1 MPKNKHTTTKNTA
14 SNTKPSVNKPRKVHT
29 FVPFVVFALALI
41 VETCLIFS
49 NGTGVAGKALHSLF
63 TGLFGGVAYLIPAG
77 AITIAYLY
85 FDMNKKSTTG
95 YKIVM
100 LSIFVLFFAAAN
112 SILAFEG
119 IVENRFSASISW
131 NGGKAGQ
138 GGGFFGGLVG
148 KLLSSLFGRIFGA
161 IVAILV
167 TLLSLSFFIG
177 SAFPGVW
184 GMIFSHKN
192 KGEVKAQEQKTSQTR
207 GNSYDQNTVPT
218 PKFTPTQTQPPK
230 FTPPTQPSR
239 FDYSQPRETNTT
251 YVPTSEPRFVPNNTW
266 EPPKFSASDF
276 DEPKPAPKRTV
287 VQDYPVDIPKVTPPP
302 RKMPKSTMT
311 DPFSYGDVFLENMKN
326 TASEET
332 AYQQPTYQ
340 QPTYQQPKQTAQ
352 PTEAPKPASKPTY
365 YSYSNV
371 KSSNSR
377 AYSPFANPFV
387 SMEDVFGDGNGNSG
401 GNGTQT
407 RPAPKKSMAY
417 SPFGNPFADIDES
430 LKEKRAKDTR
440 SQAYIAYESTIDPSE
455 RRQSA
460 PAYDPF
466 ADDPN
471 DVYST
476 ERTASNSGFTHTAE
490 TNPPADGVSFT
501 PRFSE
506 EAESVSP
513 NREVKQEER
522 TAEITE
528 INETNETDTPS
539 VLTPFDFNT
548 MTPLG
553 GFEKVAEEPIAPV
566 YGGYSEEPTK
576 PVYDDY
582 SEDTD
587 TDAEEYEDEDAEDE
601 LDVVSSTDNVR
612 VARAV
617 PEREIPTPRPVQ
629 PRYDDYDEEEESRCV
644 TPRSERRY
652 PHYAFPEFG
661 LLDPQMQTGG
671 VSDEDILEVKNKLLG
686 KLASFRVEAS
696 LSGYS
701 VGPTV
706 TRYELTPGP
715 GVKVKSITSLIED
728 IALELQS
735 DGVRIATVPG
745 KSVIGV
751 EVPNKKVTVVS
762 LRSLIENREFIN
774 AKSKITVCVGLT
786 VTGKP
791 VYMDIDDMPH
801 VLIAGQTKAGKSVA
815 INCML
820 LSLLYRATPDEVQLI
835 LIDPKRVELNIYSRL
850 PHLVMPVID
859 DPQRAA
865 AALNWAVAEME
876 RRYALLDKY
885 GVRNREE
892 YYELK
897 AENPSLEL
905 MPQIVIVVDE
915 LADLMLQVR
924 EHVESLINRL
934 AAMARACGI
943 HLLIGTQRPSVD
955 IITGLI
961 KANIPARISFKVSSS
976 ADSRI
981 ILGNIGAE
989 KLLGRGDMLYQA
1001 TGCGRV
1007 RVQGAFVT
1015 SSEIKRITKYIIDN
1029 NGEAQFDPE
1038 IMRHLDSEVDK
1049 MNKDKRKGG
1058 GLSSYGDGDD
1068 DDGIVD
1074 TSEVDFDYLCRAIEY
1089 AIETDRVATNN
1100 IQRHLRIGFNRAA
1113 DIVDRMEELGFI
1125 SPRNGSKPREVLVTW
1140 EKYEQ
1145 WKYNRM
1151 P

>member
-14 SNTKPSVNKPRKVHT
+14 SSTKPSKNKPRRAHT

-41 VETCLIFS
+41 IETCLVFS

-77 AITIAYLY
+77 AIAIAYLY
-85 FDMNKKSTTG
+85 FDMNKRSTTG
-95 YKIVM
+95 YKVVM
-100 LSIFVLFFAAAN
+100 LAIFVLFFAATN

-138 GGGFFGGLVG
+138 GGGFFGGLIG
-148 KLLSSLFGRIFGA
+148 KLLASLFGRIFGA

-167 TLLSLSFFIG
+167 TLLSFSFFVG
-177 SAFPGVW
+177 SAFPGLW
-184 GMIFSHKN
+184 GIIFSHKG
-192 KGEVKAQEQKTSQTR
+192 KGEVKRQEQKTSQTR
-207 GNSYDQNTVPT
+207 AGSYEQNTVPT
-218 PKFTPTQTQPPK
+218 PKFTSTQTQAPK
-230 FTPPTQPSR
+230 FTQPAR

-251 YVPTSEPRFVPNNTW
+251 YTPTSDPGFVPTNTW
-266 EPPKFSASDF
+266 ESPRFSASDF
-276 DEPKPAPKRTV
+276 DEPKPKPRRTV
-287 VQDYPVDIPKVTPPP
+287 VQDYPVDIPKATPSP

-326 TASEET
+326 TASEAPSEP
-332 AYQQPTYQ
+332 AYEQPVS
-340 QPTYQQPKQTAQ
+340 QPAYRPE
-352 PTEAPKPASKPTY
+352 PPSAPKPTSAPRY

-371 KSSNSR
+371 KQQSNSK

-387 SMEDVFGDGNGNSG
+387 SMEDVFGNENGASG
-401 GNGTQT
+401 GNGTQN
-407 RPAPKKSMAY
+407 RSAPKKSMAY

-430 LKEKRAKDTR
+430 LKEKREKDSR

-455 RRQSA
+455 RRPA

-476 ERTASNSGFTHTAE
+476 ERTASNAGFTPTAE
-490 TNPPADGVSFT
+490 TNPPADGGSFT

-513 NREVKQEER
+513 NREVRQEAV

-528 INETNETDTPS
+528 TNETENSS
-539 VLTPFDFNT
+539 VLTPFDFNS

-553 GFEKVAEEPIAPV
+553 G
-566 YGGYSEEPTK
+566 SESVSAEPTR
-576 PVYDDY
+576 PVYDEY

-587 TDAEEYEDEDAEDE
+587 TDNEEYEDEDGEDD
-601 LDVVSSTDNVR
+601 LDIVSSTDNVR
-612 VARAV
+612 VTRAV
-617 PEREIPTPRPVQ
+617 PERESAVRRPVQ
-629 PRYDDYDEEEESRCV
+629 PQYDEEDDGEEESRCV

-661 LLDPQMQTGG
+661 LLDPQMQNGG
-671 VSDEDILEVKNKLLG
+671 VTDEDILEVKNKLLG

-701 VGPTV
+701 IGPTV

-905 MPQIVIVVDE
+905 MPQIVIVIDE

-1049 MNKDKRKGG
+1049 MNKDRRRGG
-1058 GLSSYGDGDD
+1058 GSSSYGDGD

>member
-1 MPKNKHTTTKNTA
+1 MQKNKQ
-14 SNTKPSVNKPRKVHT
+14 VNKKGAKVEPKRKSKVATSGRAYT

-41 VETCLIFS
+41 TETCLVFKD
-49 NGTGVAGKALHSLF
+49 GTGVVGNALHSVF
-63 TGLFGGVAYLIPAG
+63 TGLFGAVAYLIPAG
-77 AITIAYLY
+77 AIVIAYLY
-85 FDMNKKSTTG
+85 FDMNKRRTTV
-95 YKIVM
+95 YKVIM
-100 LSIFVLFFAAAN
+100 LAVFVLFFAAAD
-112 SILAFEG
+112 SVLAFDKITE
-119 IVENRFSASISW
+119 EAFSASVSW

-138 GGGFFGGLVG
+138 GGGFFGGLIG
-148 KLLSSLFGRIFGA
+148 KLFSAMFGRIFGA
-161 IVAILV
+161 VVCIFITV
-167 TLLSLSFFIG
+167 LSLSFFIG

-184 GMIFSHKN
+184 GLIFSRKKAVKN
-192 KGEVKAQEQKTSQTR
+192 DNG
-207 GNSYDQNTVPT
+207 
-218 PKFTPTQTQPPK
+218 
-230 FTPPTQPSR
+230 
-239 FDYSQPRETNTT
+239 
-251 YVPTSEPRFVPNNTW
+251 
-266 EPPKFSASDF
+266 ASD
-276 DEPKPAPKRTV
+276 DGCGEPLSPTGAERKPEQRSAPAASPFAAPAPKPNVRE
-287 VQDYPVDIPKVTPPP
+287 YPTDIPKASHKKVETTV
-302 RKMPKSTMT
+302 S
-311 DPFSYGDVFLENMKN
+311 DPFSYGDVFLQNMSDEAERAPEKEAESTYVPEQ
-326 TASEET
+326 TAYSASSYASSYASSEEKRSYSETRPKTET
-332 AYQQPTYQ
+332 AK
-340 QPTYQQPKQTAQ
+340 PK
-352 PTEAPKPASKPTY
+352 SGS
-365 YSYSNV
+365 YSYGKTSG
-371 KSSNSR
+371 KNSR
-377 AYSPFANPFV
+377 SKVYSPFADPFV
-387 SMEDVFGDGNGNSG
+387 SMEDVFGDGSGSSG
-401 GNGTQT
+401 GGSQKRKSTQ
-407 RPAPKKSMAY
+407 KSMAY
-417 SPFGNPFADIDES
+417 SPFENPFMDVDES
-430 LKEKRAKDTR
+430 LKEVREKDSR
-440 SQAYIAYESTIDPSE
+440 SQAYIAYESTVDPSE
-455 RRQSA
+455 RAARKAQNESTKSEQSTQSTQSEQA
-460 PAYDPF
+460 TQYTQSTQYAQNDDAGRAAYNTQNTQSSYGANGVNEVNAVDMSGGASYGNSYGDSYGSQGSPSYR
-466 ADDPN
+466 DDGRGGLN
-471 DVYST
+471 GFGGAAVTDRTDRTDRT
-476 ERTASNSGFTHTAE
+476 ERTSGA
-490 TNPPADGVSFT
+490 
-501 PRFSE
+501 
-506 EAESVSP
+506 P
-513 NREVKQEER
+513 NDFGGKREG
-522 TAEITE
+522 
-528 INETNETDTPS
+528 S
-539 VLTPFDFNT
+539 VLTPYDYET
-548 MTPLG
+548 MKPLG
-553 GFEKVAEEPIAPV
+553 SESRAPARSDARRPI
-566 YGGYSEEPTK
+566 
-576 PVYDDY
+576 YDEY
-582 SEDTD
+582 SED
-587 TDAEEYEDEDAEDE
+587 AEAEPDDEEE
-601 LDVVSSTDNVR
+601 LDVFSSTENVR
-612 VARAV
+612 VTRG
-617 PEREIPTPRPVQ
+617 IPSV
-629 PRYDDYDEEEESRCV
+629 DDESRERSSGDGDRCI
-644 TPRSERRY
+644 TPRSEKRY
-652 PHYAFPEFG
+652 PNYVFPEFG
-661 LLDPQMQTGG
+661 LLDPQMQNNAVTE
-671 VSDEDILEVKNKLLG
+671 EDVLEVKNKLLG

-715 GVKVKSITSLIED
+715 GVKVKAITSLIED

-745 KSVIGV
+745 RSVIGV

-762 LRSLIENREFIN
+762 LRSLIENRDFIN

-835 LIDPKRVELNIYSRL
+835 LIDPKRVELNIYSKL

-865 AALNWAVAEME
+865 AALSWAVTEME

-897 AENPSLEL
+897 AEDPSLEI
-905 MPQIVIVVDE
+905 MPQIVIVIDE

-961 KANIPARISFKVSSS
+961 KANIPARIAFKVSSS

-1015 SSEIKRITKYIIDN
+1015 SNEIKRITRHIIEN

-1038 IMRHLDSEVDK
+1038 IMRHLDNEVDK

-1058 GLSSYGDGDD
+1058 AAYGDGDD
-1068 DDGIVD
+1068 ESGVVD

-1151 P
+1151 A

>member
-1 MPKNKHTTTKNTA
+1 MPKNKKTTTKSTA
-14 SNTKPSVNKPRKVHT
+14 SNVKPSANKQRKVHT
-29 FVPFVVFALALI
+29 FVPFIVFALALI
-41 VETCLIFS
+41 IETCLIFA
-49 NGTGVAGKALHSLF
+49 NGTGVAGKAIHSLF

-77 AITIAYLY
+77 AIVIAYLY
-85 FDMNKKSTTG
+85 FDMNKRSTTV

-100 LSIFVLFFAAAN
+100 LSIFVLFFASAN

-119 IVENRFSASISW
+119 IVENGFSASVSW

-138 GGGFFGGLVG
+138 GGGFFGGLIG

-167 TLLSLSFFIG
+167 TVLSLSFFIG

-184 GMIFSHKN
+184 GIIFSHKDN
-192 KGEVKAQEQKTSQTR
+192 GNVKPREQKTSQTR
-207 GNSYDQNTVPT
+207 ASSYEQNTVPT
-218 PKFTPTQTQPPK
+218 PKFTPAQTQP
-230 FTPPTQPSR
+230 TR

-276 DEPKPAPKRTV
+276 DPKPKRTA
-287 VQDYPVDIPKVTPPP
+287 VQDYPVDIPKPTP
-302 RKMPKSTMT
+302 RKAPKSTMT
-311 DPFSYGDVFLENMKN
+311 DPFSYGDVFLENMKSS
-326 TASEET
+326 AVEET
-332 AYQQPTYQ
+332 PVSQPAYQPEPPRAQ
-340 QPTYQQPKQTAQ
+340 AQ
-352 PTEAPKPASKPTY
+352 PTQTQTQTPKPSSN
-365 YSYSNV
+365 SYSSYGRSTQ
-371 KSSNSR
+371 SSNSR
-377 AYSPFANPFV
+377 VYSPFSNPFV
-387 SMEDVFGDGNGNSG
+387 SMEDVFGDGNGN
-401 GNGTQT
+401 GNGSGTQN

-417 SPFGNPFADIDES
+417 SPFGNPFADVDES
-430 LKEKRAKDTR
+430 LKEKRVKDSR
-440 SQAYIAYESTIDPSE
+440 SQAYIAYESTADPAE
-455 RRQSA
+455 RRRSA

-466 ADDPN
+466 EDDPN
-471 DVYST
+471 DVYNT
-476 ERTASNSGFTHTAE
+476 ERTESNAGFTPTAE
-490 TNPPADGVSFT
+490 TTPPADGDSYT

-506 EAESVSP
+506 QAESVSP
-513 NREVKQEER
+513 NREVRQEAT
-522 TAEITE
+522 TAESTE
-528 INETNETDTPS
+528 THETEDDS

-548 MTPLG
+548 MKPLG
-553 GFEKVAEEPIAPV
+553 FSNEPAR
-566 YGGYSEEPTK
+566 
-576 PVYDDY
+576 PVYDEY

-587 TDAEEYEDEDAEDE
+587 TDGEYKEGDGEDEFDI
-601 LDVVSSTDNVR
+601 VSSTDNVR
-612 VARAV
+612 VTKAV
-617 PEREIPTPRPVQ
+617 PKRQDTVLSQ
-629 PRYDDYDEEEESRCV
+629 YDYEDMEDSRCV

-661 LLDPQMQTGG
+661 LLDPQMQTVA
-671 VSDEDILEVKNKLLG
+671 VSDEDILEIKNKLLG

-701 VGPTV
+701 IGPTV

-735 DGVRIATVPG
+735 DGVRIATVSG

-751 EVPNKKVTVVS
+751 EVPNKKVAVVS
-762 LRSLIENREFIN
+762 LRSLIENRDFIN

-835 LIDPKRVELNIYSRL
+835 LIDPKRVELNIYSKL

-905 MPQIVIVVDE
+905 MPQIVIVIDE

-1049 MNKDKRKGG
+1049 MNKDRKKGG
-1058 GLSSYGDGDD
+1058 GSSFYGDGDD
-1068 DDGIVD
+1068 DGGIVD

-1125 SPRNGSKPREVLVTW
+1125 SPRNGSRPREVLVTW

>member
-1 MPKNKHTTTKNTA
+1 MQKNKPKNKKGASAVTTQ
-14 SNTKPSVNKPRKVHT
+14 KPQNSGSSGKAYT

-41 VETCLIFS
+41 IETCLIFS
-49 NGTGVAGKALHSLF
+49 NGTGVVGRAVYEVL
-63 TGLFGGVAYLIPAG
+63 TGLFGAVAYLIPCG
-77 AITIAYLY
+77 AIVIAYLY
-85 FDMNKKSTTG
+85 FDMNKRKTTV
-95 YKIVM
+95 YKVIM
-100 LSIFVLFFAAAN
+100 LAVFVLFFAAAN
-112 SILAFEG
+112 SVLAFEG
-119 IVENRFSASISW
+119 IAADPFSPSVSW

-138 GGGFFGGLVG
+138 GGGFFGGLLG
-148 KLLSSLFGRIFGA
+148 KLLCAMFGRAFGA
-161 IVAILV
+161 VVSIIITVLA
-167 TLLSLSFFIG
+167 LSFFIG
-177 SAFPGVW
+177 SSFPGLW
-184 GMIFSHKN
+184 GMIFSR
-192 KGEVKAQEQKTSQTR
+192 KGSRRKDISDEGYGERVSA
-207 GNSYDQNTVPT
+207 
-218 PKFTPTQTQPPK
+218 PKP
-230 FTPPTQPSR
+230 
-239 FDYSQPRETNTT
+239 
-251 YVPTSEPRFVPNNTW
+251 
-266 EPPKFSASDF
+266 
-276 DEPKPAPKRTV
+276 EPKTESKPEQTPYPFPTFGTEETAKRTV
-287 VQDYPVDIPKVTPPP
+287 REFPVDVPKASHKKADTTV
-302 RKMPKSTMT
+302 S
-311 DPFSYGDVFLENMKN
+311 DPFSYGDVFLQNMSDS
-326 TASEET
+326 TANAPVNET
-332 AYQQPTYQ
+332 AETSVPEQSYGTGFAEEPR
-340 QPTYQQPKQTAQ
+340 
-352 PTEAPKPASKPTY
+352 
-365 YSYSNV
+365 SYSPTHSEQTRTKPKTETRSYG
-371 KSSNSR
+371 KSSRSKV
-377 AYSPFANPFV
+377 YSPFSDPFV
-387 SMEDVFGDGNGNSG
+387 SMEDVFGEGGGSSG
-401 GNGTQT
+401 KGTQK
-407 RPAPKKSMAY
+407 RGSGKKSMAY
-417 SPFGNPFADIDES
+417 SPFGNPFIDIDES
-430 LKEKRAKDTR
+430 LKEVREKDSR
-440 SQAYIAYESTIDPSE
+440 SQAYIAYESTVDPSE
-455 RRQSA
+455 RRSA
-460 PAYDPF
+460 EKARTESERMSETARPSEPKTEENIRSY
-466 ADDPN
+466 ADKDRFGGMT
-471 DVYST
+471 DT
-476 ERTASNSGFTHTAE
+476 GFTHTAE
-490 TNPPADGVSFT
+490 TAPPADGGRYAANTAESGSPYRSVR
-501 PRFSE
+501 PEE
-506 EAESVSP
+506 EAEKRFDDRRSGS
-513 NREVKQEER
+513 
-522 TAEITE
+522 
-528 INETNETDTPS
+528 DS
-539 VLTPFDFNT
+539 VLTPYDFDT
-548 MTPLG
+548 MRPLDG
-553 GFEKVAEEPIAPV
+553 SDRAAAASRG
-566 YGGYSEEPTK
+566 T
-576 PVYDDY
+576 VYDEY
-582 SEDTD
+582 SEDAD
-587 TDAEEYEDEDAEDE
+587 TEPDDDESDG
-601 LDVVSSTDNVR
+601 LDVFSSTENVR
-612 VARAV
+612 VTRG
-617 PEREIPTPRPVQ
+617 IPDRMSDR
-629 PRYDDYDEEEESRCV
+629 PRYPTDVRNDEDDGGSCCI

-652 PHYAFPEFG
+652 PNYVFPEFG
-661 LLDPQMQTGG
+661 LLDPQMQNNAVTE
-671 VSDEDILEVKNKLLG
+671 EDILEVKNKLLG

-715 GVKVKSITSLIED
+715 GVKVKAITSLIED

-762 LRSLIENREFIN
+762 LRSLIENRDFIN

-835 LIDPKRVELNIYSRL
+835 LIDPKRVELNIYSKL

-865 AALNWAVAEME
+865 AALSWAVTEME

-897 AENPSLEL
+897 AEDPSLEI
-905 MPQIVIVVDE
+905 MPQIVIVIDE

-961 KANIPARISFKVSSS
+961 KANIPARIAFKVSSS

-1015 SSEIKRITKYIIDN
+1015 SNEIKRITRYIIDN

-1049 MNKDKRKGG
+1049 MNKDRKKGG
-1058 GLSSYGDGDD
+1058 AAYGDGDD
-1068 DDGIVD
+1068 ENGVVD

-1151 P
+1151 A

>member
-1 MPKNKHTTTKNTA
+1 MPKTKHTTTKNTA
-14 SNTKPSVNKPRKVHT
+14 TNTKPSGNKPRKVHT

-41 VETCLIFS
+41 IETCLIFS

-85 FDMNKKSTTG
+85 FDMNKRSTTG

-112 SILAFEG
+112 SILTFEG
-119 IVENRFSASISW
+119 IVENRFSASVSW

-138 GGGFFGGLVG
+138 GGGFFGGLIG

-184 GMIFSHKN
+184 GIIFSRKN
-192 KGEVKAQEQKTSQTR
+192 KEAVKPQEQKTAQTR
-207 GNSYDQNTVPT
+207 TSSYGQNTVPT
-218 PKFTPTQTQPPK
+218 PKFTPTQTQAPK
-230 FTPPTQPSR
+230 FTQPTR

-251 YVPTSEPRFVPNNTW
+251 YAPTQEPKFAPNNTW
-266 EPPKFSASDF
+266 EPPRFSAGDF
-276 DEPKPAPKRTV
+276 DEPKPKRTV
-287 VQDYPVDIPKVTPPP
+287 VQDYPVDIPKVTPTQC
-302 RKMPKSTMT
+302 KMPKSTMT

-326 TASEET
+326 TASEEP
-332 AYQQPTYQ
+332 AYQQQPYQ
-340 QPTYQQPKQTAQ
+340 QPQQTAQ

-371 KSSNSR
+371 KQQSNSK

-387 SMEDVFGDGNGNSG
+387 SMEDVFGDGNGSSG
-401 GNGTQT
+401 GNGTQS

-417 SPFGNPFADIDES
+417 SPFGNPFAEVDES
-430 LKEKRAKDTR
+430 LKEKREKDTR
-440 SQAYIAYESTIDPSE
+440 SQAYIAYESTVDPSE

-466 ADDPN
+466 ADDPS

-476 ERTASNSGFTHTAE
+476 ERTASNAGFTHTAE
-490 TNPPADGVSFT
+490 TVPPADGGSFT

-513 NREVKQEER
+513 NREVRQEAV
-522 TAEITE
+522 TAETTQTAE
-528 INETNETDTPS
+528 ADPNS

-548 MTPLG
+548 MKPLG
-553 GFEKVAEEPIAPV
+553 GSADVKSEPI
-566 YGGYSEEPTK
+566 YDEYSA
-576 PVYDDY
+576 
-582 SEDTD
+582 DTD
-587 TDAEEYEDEDAEDE
+587 TDAEYEENDGEDE
-601 LDVVSSTDNVR
+601 LDIVSSTDNVR
-612 VARAV
+612 VTRTV
-617 PEREIPTPRPVQ
+617 PERQSAVYRPVQ
-629 PRYDDYDEEEESRCV
+629 PQYDDDGEEESRCV

-661 LLDPQMQTGG
+661 LLDPQMQNGG
-671 VSDEDILEVKNKLLG
+671 VTDEDILEVKNKLLG

-876 RRYALLDKY
+876 RRYSLLDKY

-905 MPQIVIVVDE
+905 MPQIVIVIDE

-1049 MNKDKRKGG
+1049 MNKDRRKGG
-1058 GLSSYGDGDD
+1058 GSSSYGDGDD

>member
-1 MPKNKHTTTKNTA
+1 MQKNKHQ
-14 SNTKPSVNKPRKVHT
+14 NTKSATTAASKQTKSAGSKESKVYT
-29 FVPFVVFALALI
+29 FVPFIVFALALI

-49 NGTGVAGKALHSLF
+49 DGTGVVGKALHGLF
-63 TGLFGGVAYLIPAG
+63 TGLFGAVAYLIPAG
-77 AITIAYLY
+77 AIVIAYLY
-85 FDMNKKSTTG
+85 FDMNKRKTTV
-95 YKIVM
+95 YKIIM
-100 LSIFVLFFAAAN
+100 LSVFTLFFAAAN
-112 SILAFEG
+112 SILAFDG
-119 IVENRFSASISW
+119 IVENAFSASVSW

-138 GGGFFGGLVG
+138 GGGFFGGLLG
-148 KLLSSLFGRIFGA
+148 KLLAAMFGRVFGA
-161 IVAILV
+161 VVAILITV
-167 TLLSLSFFIG
+167 LSLSFFIG
-177 SAFPGVW
+177 SAFPGLW
-184 GMIFSHKN
+184 GMIFSRKN
-192 KGEVKAQEQKTSQTR
+192 A
-207 GNSYDQNTVPT
+207 
-218 PKFTPTQTQPPK
+218 
-230 FTPPTQPSR
+230 
-239 FDYSQPRETNTT
+239 PRAEKSNEP
-251 YVPTSEPRFVPNNTW
+251 VAPPRF
-266 EPPKFSASDF
+266 
-276 DEPKPAPKRTV
+276 EPKPAPTPKFNPAPTQPPRFEPTPIPENQPKRTV
-287 VQDYPVDIPKVTPPP
+287 REYPVDVPRTSHKKVDTTI
-302 RKMPKSTMT
+302 S
-311 DPFSYGDVFLENMKN
+311 DPFSYGDVFLKNM
-326 TASEET
+326 SGSSVS
-332 AYQQPTYQ
+332 
-340 QPTYQQPKQTAQ
+340 
-352 PTEAPKPASKPTY
+352 EAPAEEVKAEPTPTPTSYQNEYRAEPRSSYSSSQTQSGTSTKSSYSSYGKTSASK
-365 YSYSNV
+365 SKV
-371 KSSNSR
+371 
-377 AYSPFANPFV
+377 YSPFSNPFV
-387 SMEDVFGDGNGNSG
+387 SMDDVFGDGKNSG
-401 GNGTQT
+401 GNGSQKRTGE
-407 RPAPKKSMAY
+407 RKSMAY
-417 SPFGNPFADIDES
+417 SPFGNPFADIDDS
-430 LKEKRAKDTR
+430 LKEVREKDSR
-440 SQAYIAYESTIDPSE
+440 SQAYIAYESTVDPSQ
-455 RRQSA
+455 RQSA
-460 PAYDPF
+460 RRESRENNERYQQPPQQTQPQGSIFDTVIDSGGAMRD
-466 ADDPN
+466 ADDVRHTKGTV
-471 DVYST
+471 D
-476 ERTASNSGFTHTAE
+476 AGFTPTAE
-490 TNPPADGVSFT
+490 TVPPADGGSYT
-501 PRFSE
+501 SRFSE
-506 EAESVSP
+506 QAESVSP
-513 NREVKQEER
+513 NREVRQEAD
-522 TAEITE
+522 TAEYTE
-528 INETNETDTPS
+528 TSEPENGS
-539 VLTPFDFNT
+539 VLTPFDYKT
-548 MTPLG
+548 MKPLG
-553 GFEKVAEEPIAPV
+553 GSSRTE
-566 YGGYSEEPTK
+566 SEPTR
-576 PVYDDY
+576 PVYDEY

-587 TDAEEYEDEDAEDE
+587 TSSDENDGDDDGF
-601 LDVVSSTDNVR
+601 DVVSSTENVTVTR
-612 VARAV
+612 GI
-617 PEREIPTPRPVQ
+617 PERENKPRKPLQ
-629 PRYDDYDEEEESRCV
+629 MKFDTEEDENRTV

-652 PHYAFPEFG
+652 PNYAFPEFG
-661 LLDPQMQTGG
+661 LLDPQMQNSAVT
-671 VSDEDILEVKNKLLG
+671 DEDILEVKNKLLG

-762 LRSLIENREFIN
+762 LRSLIENRDFIN

-835 LIDPKRVELNIYSRL
+835 LIDPKRVELNIYSKL

-865 AALNWAVAEME
+865 AALNWAVVEME
-876 RRYALLDKY
+876 RRYALLDKF

-905 MPQIVIVVDE
+905 MPQIVIVIDE

-1015 SSEIKRITKYIIDN
+1015 SSEIKRITRFIIDN

-1049 MNKDKRKGG
+1049 MNKDRKKGG
-1058 GLSSYGDGDD
+1058 ASYGDGDD

-1140 EKYEQ
+1140 DKYEQ

>member
-1 MPKNKHTTTKNTA
+1 MPKNKQTTKKNTA
-14 SNTKPSVNKPRKVHT
+14 GNAQPSATKPRKVYT
-29 FVPFVVFALALI
+29 FVPFIVFALALI

-49 NGTGVAGKALHSLF
+49 NGTGVAGKGIHTLL

-77 AITIAYLY
+77 AITVAYLY
-85 FDMNKKSTTG
+85 FDMNKRGSTV

-100 LSIFVLFFAAAN
+100 LCLFTLFFAAAN
-112 SILAFEG
+112 SILAFES
-119 IVENRFSASISW
+119 IAESPFSASVSW
-131 NGGKAGQ
+131 NGGKEGQ
-138 GGGFFGGLVG
+138 GGGFFGGLIG
-148 KLLSSLFGRIFGA
+148 KLFVSLFGRIFGA
-161 IVAILV
+161 VVTILITV
-167 TLLSLSFFIG
+167 LSLSFFIG
-177 SAFPGVW
+177 SAHSGVW
-184 GMIFSHKN
+184 GIIFSHKN
-192 KGEVKAQEQKTSQTR
+192 KAEKEPATQKTQAAQGS
-207 GNSYDQNTVPT
+207 SYAQNTVPT
-218 PKFTPTQTQPPK
+218 PKFTHSQPEPPK
-230 FTPPTQPSR
+230 FTPTQTQTRVYDYSEPMNNGYTYTPQPS
-239 FDYSQPRETNTT
+239 YTNSYTATSQ
-251 YVPTSEPRFVPNNTW
+251 EPR
-266 EPPKFSASDF
+266 FSASDF
-276 DEPKPAPKRTV
+276 DDPAKTPKNQTKFTHV
-287 VQDYPVDIPKVTPPP
+287 SDYPVDPPP
-302 RKMPKSTMT
+302 KAPTRTAKKSTMT
-311 DPFSYGDVFLENMKN
+311 DPFVYGDVFLENMKN
-326 TASEET
+326 TAYQAPSAPAYEQPVSQQ
-332 AYQQPTYQ
+332 AYQPEPPRPQ
-340 QPTYQQPKQTAQ
+340 Q
-352 PTEAPKPASKPTY
+352 TEAPKPTPKPTY

-371 KSSNSR
+371 KQQSNSR
-377 AYSPFANPFV
+377 VYSPFANPFV
-387 SMEDVFGDGNGNSG
+387 SMEDVFGDGNGEG
-401 GNGTQT
+401 GGKGTQN

-430 LKEKRAKDTR
+430 LKETRVKDSR
-440 SQAYIAYESTIDPSE
+440 SQAYIAYESTVDPSE
-455 RRQSA
+455 RQKHAPRQF
-460 PAYDPF
+460 DPF
-466 ADDPN
+466 SQEYEAELKEN
-471 DVYST
+471 
-476 ERTASNSGFTHTAE
+476 NSGFTPTAE
-490 TNPPADGVSFT
+490 TVPHADGVNYTS
-501 PRFSE
+501 RFSDN
-506 EAESVSP
+506 AESVSP
-513 NREVKQEER
+513 NREVRQEAD

-528 INETNETDTPS
+528 IPEKETES
-539 VLTPFDFNT
+539 VLTPFDFNEIKPMSAPENARTETT
-548 MTPLG
+548 MTSYDNYSD
-553 GFEKVAEEPIAPV
+553 EEEAD
-566 YGGYSEEPTK
+566 YEE
-576 PVYDDY
+576 
-582 SEDTD
+582 
-587 TDAEEYEDEDAEDE
+587 EEYETEETEEEDETGEMEE
-601 LDVVSSTDNVR
+601 LDVTSFTNNVR
-612 VARAV
+612 VERTV
-617 PEREIPTPRPVQ
+617 PERKSSVLSPMHFDG
-629 PRYDDYDEEEESRCV
+629 DDGEEAETSRCV

-652 PHYAFPEFG
+652 PRYAFPEFG
-661 LLDPQMQTGG
+661 LLDPQMQNGG
-671 VSDEDILEVKNKLLG
+671 VSEEDILEVKNKLLG
-686 KLASFRVEAS
+686 KLASFKVEAS

-715 GVKVKSITSLIED
+715 GVKVKAITSLIED

-745 KSVIGV
+745 TSAIGV

-762 LRSLIENREFIN
+762 LRSLIENRDFIN

-791 VYMDIDDMPH
+791 IYMDIDDMPH

-835 LIDPKRVELNIYSRL
+835 LIDPKRVELNIYSKL

-865 AALNWAVAEME
+865 AALNWAVTEME
-876 RRYALLDKY
+876 RRYTLLDKY

-897 AENPSLEL
+897 AQNPEMEL
-905 MPQIVIVVDE
+905 MPQIVIVIDE

-924 EHVESLINRL
+924 EHVENLINRL
-934 AAMARACGI
+934 AAMARACGM

-961 KANIPARISFKVSSS
+961 KANIPARIAFKVSSS
-976 ADSRI
+976 TDSRI
-981 ILGNIGAE
+981 ILDAMGAE

-1001 TGCGRV
+1001 TGAGRV

-1058 GLSSYGDGDD
+1058 ASYGDGD

-1074 TSEVDFDYLCRAIEY
+1074 TSEVDFEYLCRAIEY
-1089 AIETDRVATNN
+1089 AIETDKVATNN

-1113 DIVDRMEELGFI
+1113 DIVDRMEDLGFI
-1125 SPRNGSKPREVLVTW
+1125 SPRNGSKGREVLVTW
-1140 EKYEQ
+1140 EQYEQ

>member
-1 MPKNKHTTTKNTA
+1 MPKNKQTTTKNA
-14 SNTKPSVNKPRKVHT
+14 AAKTKPSENKPRKVYT
-29 FVPFVVFALALI
+29 FVPFIVFALALI
-41 VETCLIFS
+41 IETCLIFS

-85 FDMNKKSTTG
+85 FDMNKRSTTV
-95 YKIVM
+95 YKIIM

-112 SILAFEG
+112 SILAYEG
-119 IVENRFSASISW
+119 IVENAFSASVSW

-138 GGGFFGGLVG
+138 GGGFFGGLIG
-148 KLLSSLFGRIFGA
+148 KLLASLFGRIFGA
-161 IVAILV
+161 IVAILI

-192 KGEVKAQEQKTSQTR
+192 KGEVKASEQRTAQTKV
-207 GNSYDQNTVPT
+207 NAYDQNTVPT
-218 PKFTPTQTQPPK
+218 PKFTPTQTNAPK
-230 FTPPTQPSR
+230 FTPTQTQPPR
-239 FDYSQPRETNTT
+239 FDYSQPRETNTS
-251 YVPTSEPRFVPNNTW
+251 YVPTSEPKFVPNNTW

-276 DEPKPAPKRTV
+276 DEPKTKRTV
-287 VQDYPVDIPKVTPPP
+287 VQDYPVDIPKAPP
-302 RKMPKSTMT
+302 RKSKPSTMT
-311 DPFSYGDVFLENMKN
+311 DPFSYGDIFLENMKN
-326 TASEET
+326 TVSEEPPVSQP
-332 AYQQPTYQ
+332 AYQPQPQ
-340 QPTYQQPKQTAQ
+340 QTAQ
-352 PTEAPKPASKPTY
+352 PSDEPKPTNKPTY

-371 KSSNSR
+371 KPSNSR
-377 AYSPFANPFV
+377 VYSPFSNPFV
-387 SMEDVFGDGNGNSG
+387 SMEDVFGDGKGADG
-401 GNGTQT
+401 KGTQSRT
-407 RPAPKKSMAY
+407 ATKKSMAY

-430 LKEKRAKDTR
+430 LKETRVKDSR
-440 SQAYIAYESTIDPSE
+440 SQAYIAYESTVDPSE
-455 RRQSA
+455 RRRPA

-476 ERTASNSGFTHTAE
+476 EKTASNSGFTPTAE
-490 TNPPADGVSFT
+490 TVPPADGASYT

-506 EAESVSP
+506 QAEGVSP
-513 NREVKQEER
+513 NREVKQEAV
-522 TAEITE
+522 TAESNEIHETE
-528 INETNETDTPS
+528 SDS
-539 VLTPFDFNT
+539 VLTPFDFST
-548 MTPLG
+548 MKPLDG
-553 GFEKVAEEPIAPV
+553 SADVKSEPI
-566 YGGYSEEPTK
+566 
-576 PVYDDY
+576 YDEY

-587 TDAEEYEDEDAEDE
+587 TDAEYEESDGEDE
-601 LDVVSSTDNVR
+601 LDVTSSTDNVR
-612 VARAV
+612 VMPV
-617 PEREIPTPRPVQ
+617 PERQNTVRRPVQ
-629 PRYDDYDEEEESRCV
+629 PQYDDDDEDEKSCV

-661 LLDPQMQTGG
+661 LLDPQMQNGG
-671 VSDEDILEVKNKLLG
+671 VTDEDILEIKNKLLG

-762 LRSLIENREFIN
+762 LRSLIENRDFIN

-905 MPQIVIVVDE
+905 MPQIVIVIDE

-1049 MNKDKRKGG
+1049 MNKDRRKGG
-1058 GLSSYGDGDD
+1058 GSSSYGDGDD